1 MQKIH
6 APIFGQ
12 GNQPNEGFMKNNKG
26 FTLVEVSVATLLG
39 ALVTYAAISYI
50 TYLSGLNSRMTL
62 RRIAANTIHSYTENI
77 RYNLSL
83 YQVSFDNSL
92 EKENE
97 LLDFKNLPLAISDS
111 TVVPRT
117 ECAKV
122 GCQAYFGYIII
133 PSEFVRN
140 LYQVKMRI
148 WNASGK
154 EGQGW
159 DQTYFITTR

>member
-1 MQKIH
+1 
-6 APIFGQ
+6 
-12 GNQPNEGFMKNNKG
+12 MKNNKG
-26 FTLVEVSVATLLG
+26 FTLIEVSVAAFLG
-39 ALVTYAAISYI
+39 AMVAYAAISYI
-50 TYLSGLNSRMTL
+50 TYLSNLNSRMTL
-62 RRIAANTIHSYTENI
+62 RRIASNTIHSYAENI

-83 YQVSFDNSL
+83 YQVSFNNSP

-97 LLDFKNLPLAISDS
+97 LLALNNLPLGISDS
-111 TVVPRT
+111 VVVPRS

-133 PSEFVRN
+133 PNEFVRN
-140 LYQVKMRI
+140 LYQVKIRV